1 VASRAVH
8 ARGWPGCVSHS
19 PRACL
24 ADEARAEASGSRL
37 GRAAPTR
44 TIPVRAENVIHGSDQ
59 QGCPT
64 SRPAVMITDDVP
76 AVRVPPDHAGRSVA
90 AAVPARGY
98 VEDRGDP
105 DPSPSA
111 HRPATAAAMS
121 PAAEL
126 GRPCLARGP
135 ARRDTQSA
143 ALGPAA
149 AGYPETIVRWH
160 RDIVRRRWALI
171 VAEFGRCGGPMGV
184 AERHTCLVLR
194 LARACSEVWPVAADR
209 VGIWLTGSGR
219 SRGRCTRRLTRT
231 GSAPTRCV
239 TWRGHLGSPGRVAPR
254 VTGSAVATSWP

>member
-1 VASRAVH
+1 MMCLRFVFLLITRSK
-8 ARGWPGCVSHS
+8 RGC
-19 PRACL
+19 
-24 ADEARAEASGSRL
+24 
-37 GRAAPTR
+37 
-44 TIPVRAENVIHGSDQ
+44 
-59 QGCPT
+59 GCPGARIRG
-64 SRPAVMITDDVP
+64 RP
-76 AVRVPPDHAGRSVA
+76 RRSCSFA
-90 AAVPARGY
+90 I
-98 VEDRGDP
+98 
-105 DPSPSA
+105 SS
-111 HRPATAAAMS
+111 RPATAAAMS
-121 PAAEL
+121 PTAEL

-194 LARACSEVWPVAADR
+194 LARACSEVWPVEADR

>member
-1 VASRAVH
+1 MMCLRFVFLLITRVEAWLRLSR
-8 ARGWPGCVSHS
+8 REDTWKT
-19 PRACL
+19 
-24 ADEARAEASGSRL
+24 AEILILRHQVTVL
-37 GRAAPTR
+37 QRR
-44 TIPVRAENVIHGSDQ
+44 
-59 QGCPT
+59 
-64 SRPAVMITDDVP
+64 
-76 AVRVPPDHAGRSVA
+76 
-90 AAVPARGY
+90 
-98 VEDRGDP
+98 
-105 DPSPSA
+105 
-111 HRPATAAAMS
+111 
-121 PAAEL
+121 
-126 GRPCLARGP
+126 RPCRPRLNWADRALLAALLAVIP
-135 ARRDTQSA
+135 KARRRGLRLLDT
-143 ALGPAA
+143 
-149 AGYPETIVRWH
+149 PETIVRWH